1 MEIYGSKESKS
12 ERDKA
17 KELMG
22 VLKRERVGGKLKR
35 VPERETKEVVCLS
48 E

>member
-1 MEIYGSKESKS
+1 MEIYGCKESKS

-22 VLKRERVGGKLKR
+22 VLKREREWVESLSASQKGKPK
-35 VPERETKEVVCLS
+35 K
-48 E
+48 